1 MGIFTYLIILYL
13 AYKLIK
19 NMGIFFSQQQGYGGH
34 SYEYGQSRRFD
45 FIKALLILIAAMMKA
60 DGNVKRVELDYVKAR
75 LVALLGY
82 DEAKNAILQLRDIL
96 KSNNNLYNAMIQI
109 RTVVDYHSRLEI
121 INILYGIAKADGVVS
136 ADELALIRNIAA
148 GIGLSSADTESIIG
162 TYASPGNIDASYKV
176 LEITPEATDDEVKKA
191 YRTMAM
197 KFHPDKVAGLGDEV
211 VKNAEERFRK
221 VQEAYETIKRARG
234 IK

>member
-96 KSNNNLYNAMIQI
+96 KSNYNLYNAMIQI

-221 VQEAYETIKRARG
+221 VQEAYENIKRARG

>member
-136 ADELALIRNIAA
+136 ADELALIRNIAV

>member
-221 VQEAYETIKRARG
+221 VQEAYENIKRARG